1 MEAVLLGIMGAR
13 LIFRGR
19 FRSTKMEVSF
29 TIEVRIPNIEI
40 ESIIFDERGNAD
52 VTISADGVQE
62 KCSLDAT
69 GSDHGTIMRALLS
82 LAGVHINTKRE
93 VISKCPSTSWQA
105 RRTSVTM

>member
-1 MEAVLLGIMGAR
+1 
-13 LIFRGR
+13 
-19 FRSTKMEVSF
+19 
-29 TIEVRIPNIEI
+29 
-40 ESIIFDERGNAD
+40 
-52 VTISADGVQE
+52 VQE